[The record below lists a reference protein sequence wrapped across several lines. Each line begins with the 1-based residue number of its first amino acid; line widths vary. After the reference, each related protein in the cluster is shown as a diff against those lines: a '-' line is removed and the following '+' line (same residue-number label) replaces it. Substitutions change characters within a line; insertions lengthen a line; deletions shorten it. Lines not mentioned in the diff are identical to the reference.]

1 MPHDRQARGAD
12 GPDAASKDAHG
23 ARHGAAAA
31 PQQVGA
37 PPGVQAVRTLQRQ
50 AGNRATARL
59 LGGGGGGDGGA
70 MPPGGR
76 GRASSALLQR
86 TLAVKDPEG
95 AEYKSVDE
103 PGFVSE
109 AHLAIKD
116 NASAIEAK
124 DFMDFPG
131 VYGNYLE
138 NYGIFESYL
147 KRLADSPKDHGTFD
161 LAKAGDVIDLY
172 FRLRTLVLEDVGGE
186 DASDEAP
193 LDADFTPANILF
205 ASIDSGKVGSI
216 YFPVGR
222 IRLVHPS
229 RPEISKHTG
238 IQRFSI
244 SEDDYQKYDRDY
256 KAAKARN
263 QGSTVGLDYVRALP
277 SCKDAVP
284 GAGGRLIEFWNGG
297 RHPSRGGPQP
307 FSWALT
313 QKQLNII
320 VRAAGKHSNTK
331 LKEAMAADRLLAQI
345 PLA

>member
-1 MPHDRQARGAD
+1 MPLERQARGTD
-12 GPDAASKDAHG
+12 GADAASKDARG
-23 ARHGAAAA
+23 GRHGAANT
-31 PQQVGA
+31 PQQVA
-37 PPGVQAVRTLQRQ
+37 AAPGVQAVRTLQRQ

-59 LGGGGGGDGGA
+59 LGGGGGAGA
-70 MPPGGR
+70 APPNGP

-95 AEYKSVDE
+95 VEYKSIDE

-109 AHLAIKD
+109 AFYAIKE

-138 NYGIFESYL
+138 NSGIFEAFL
-147 KRLADSPKDHGTFD
+147 KKLADSPKDHGTFD
-161 LAKAGDVIDLY
+161 LTKVGDVIDLY

-186 DASDEAP
+186 DETDEAP

-205 ASIDSGKVGSI
+205 ASMDGGKVGSI

-222 IRLVHPS
+222 IRLIHDN

-244 SEDDYQKYDRDY
+244 SEDDYQKYARDY
-256 KAAKARN
+256 KAAKARGE
-263 QGSTVGLDYVRALP
+263 GSTVGLDYVRALP

-307 FSWALT
+307 FNWALS
-313 QKQLNII
+313 QKQMNII
-320 VRAAGKHSNTK
+320 LRAVARHSNTR
-331 LKEAMAADRLLAQI
+331 LREAMAADRLLAQI